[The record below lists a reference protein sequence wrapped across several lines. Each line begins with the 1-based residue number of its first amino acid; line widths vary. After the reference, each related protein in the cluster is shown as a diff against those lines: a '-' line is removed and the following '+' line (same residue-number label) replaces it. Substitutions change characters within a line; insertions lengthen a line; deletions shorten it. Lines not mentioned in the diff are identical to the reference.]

1 MTVASQPATRQ
12 DGARDLTTDPGRP
25 SPRHTRWWPFAVVA
39 LALTI
44 GFFLIPFLLNVY
56 FAFTDW
62 TGFSAAITP
71 NGFDNFVSLT
81 DTGVL
86 GNAVRVTVLY
96 AVVAMVLQNAVS
108 LGLAL
113 LLQRTT
119 AFNSWLRTLFFIP
132 VLISPLAAGYIWGAL
147 LSPKGPLNQAVGL
160 VLPGFD
166 FAWLGGGGSALVSVA
181 FVDVW
186 KWSGLATLVYIA
198 GLNAIP
204 PSLIEAAIDGA
215 TRPQIYRL
223 LILPALLPILLVGG
237 VILIITIWNE
247 FLFALF
253 LLRGP
258 GAATLPLALY
268 QFSSRSSEFAA
279 MSWELIF
286 AHVVLTSLPL
296 IVVYLFVQRRLVSE
310 LSEGAVKG

>member
-25 SPRHTRWWPFAVVA
+25 SPRHARWWPFAVVT

-147 LSPKGPLNQAVGL
+147 LSPKGPVNQAIGL

-166 FAWLGGGGSALVSVA
+166 FAWLGSGGSALVSVA

-186 KWSGLATLVYIA
+186 KWSGLVTLVYIA

-204 PSLIEAAIDGA
+204 PSLIEAATIDGA
-215 TRPQIYRL
+215 GAWQRFRRVQFPLLAPAFTFSVVVTFLGALNAFDIVQATTRGGPGVATTVLNIAMFRQYTGGFFGSAS
-223 LILPALLPILLVGG
+223 ALSLV
-237 VILIITIWNE
+237 ITI
-247 FLFALF
+247 L
-253 LLRGP
+253 
-258 GAATLPLALY
+258 
-268 QFSSRSSEFAA
+268 
-279 MSWELIF
+279 
-286 AHVVLTSLPL
+286 VVGIGLPL
-296 IVVYLFVQRRLVSE
+296 IAFLRRREVE
-310 LSEGAVKG
+310 A